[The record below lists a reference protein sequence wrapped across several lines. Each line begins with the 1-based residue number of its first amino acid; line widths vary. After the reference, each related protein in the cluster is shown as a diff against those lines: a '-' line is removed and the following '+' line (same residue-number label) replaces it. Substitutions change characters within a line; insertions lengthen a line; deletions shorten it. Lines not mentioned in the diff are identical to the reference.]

1 MKYRREYSLK
11 IIGKNLR
18 YYRKKR
24 GFSVEYVK
32 EYLRI
37 GSKQAIYKWENGNGY
52 PQTDTMFALMELYEI
67 GLRELLNEKPRFYSQ
82 KNVGWYIKDLYCIG
96 NIFIYSTI
104 EHKKEENKLKRYELY
119 MERISKE
126 A

>member
-1 MKYRREYSLK
+1 M
-11 IIGKNLR
+11 
-18 YYRKKR
+18 
-24 GFSVEYVK
+24 EYVK

-67 GLRELLNEKPRFYSQ
+67 GLRELLNEKLIFYSQ

-119 MERISKE
+119 MERVSKE